1 MIRSEEVFKINFKI
15 VHTVS
20 KRGCRS
26 LSLKQ
31 TFFSGS
37 KRCSHMEQKP
47 EKSDRYLGIILGLL
61 LWFIWIGLL
70 IIIGRTF
77 YPKEVL
83 TANPTI
89 YWLYLGP
96 MGFLIIAG
104 EHILYNRKLGGIET
118 IRSLMFLKINIVCFI
133 IWIIV
138 IGLLSLYLDISRQA
152 YFAGGYTVILIVYLL
167 WNRNVSRKYP
177 DKNRNNSESVDYT
190 K

>member
-1 MIRSEEVFKINFKI
+1 
-15 VHTVS
+15 
-20 KRGCRS
+20 
-26 LSLKQ
+26 
-31 TFFSGS
+31 
-37 KRCSHMEQKP
+37 MEQKP

-83 TANPTI
+83 IANPTI

-138 IGLLSLYLDISRQA
+138 IGLLSLYLDISREA
-152 YFAGGYTVILIVYLL
+152 YFVGGYTVILIVYLL
-167 WNRNVSRKYP
+167 WNRDASRKYL
-177 DKNRNNSESVDYT
+177 DKNKKDSESVD
-190 K
+190 